1 MLILYHLLLNFFCLM
16 KKLTFAFVMS
26 LVVTSFGFLNAQVF
40 IVEHV
45 GGVFAPYSNMK
56 AATDAL
62 QDDDILYIPPGRH
75 VISTYTF
82 SYNGYTRNGICIGK
96 RVKVL
101 GAGYTLGINSSILV
115 GDLWFTSGSSNSI
128 ISGLKMEG
136 GSNVYFDNTA
146 LCYISRCMA
155 NTFSIQNVAQN
166 NTITEC
172 VANYTFSVDNSSSCL
187 LSKSIAYSG
196 NGQIYN
202 TTLSN
207 NVLPVNTF
215 HNCNINNNILI
226 NRTDDVANN
235 INVPN
240 DNNSYSY
247 NLWVG
252 CNPIA
257 TGNCTLSHEIIGQ
270 FANNTFVNYST
281 GDLHLKATSPGVAS
295 GSDGTDRGIYGT
307 SFPFKET
314 RLPGTP
320 YFSVKTISSET
331 NAAGKLPVSIVV
343 EAQDR

>member
-1 MLILYHLLLNFFCLM
+1 M

-26 LVVTSFGFLNAQVF
+26 LVVTSLGFLNAQVF

-45 GGVFAPYSNMK
+45 GGIFAPYSNMK
-56 AATDAL
+56 DATDAL

-75 VISTYTF
+75 VINTYTF
-82 SYNGYTRNGICIGK
+82 SYNGNRNGICIGK

-101 GAGYTLGINSSILV
+101 GAGYNLGINSSILV

-128 ISGLKMEG
+128 VSGLKME
-136 GSNVYFDNTA
+136 SSSVIYFDHTS

-155 NTFSIQNVAQN
+155 NQFIVQNTAQN
-166 NTITEC
+166 NTITES
-172 VANYTFSVDNSSSCL
+172 VANYCFSVDNSSSCII
-187 LSKSIAYSG
+187 SKCIGLNNNAE
-196 NGQIYN
+196 IYN
-202 TTLSN
+202 STVSN
-207 NVLPVNTF
+207 NVMSINTF
-215 HNCNINNNILI
+215 HNCTVNNNILI

-295 GSDGTDRGIYGT
+295 GSDGTDRGLYGT
-307 SFPFKET
+307 SFPFKES